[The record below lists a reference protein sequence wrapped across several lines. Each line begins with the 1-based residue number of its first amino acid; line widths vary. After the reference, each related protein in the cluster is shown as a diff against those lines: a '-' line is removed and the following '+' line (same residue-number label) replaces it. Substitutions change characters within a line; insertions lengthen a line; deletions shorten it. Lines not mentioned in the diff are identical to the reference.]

1 VTNIGVG
8 LSMLHSLGQPFSV
21 LCQKLR
27 TTRVRRV
34 ELVDDGLHALAKDR
48 IETLREIRDTQSLS
62 FTLHSPFANINIAA
76 PAVDMRRFILRRV
89 EKSMIFARQL
99 ECALMIFHPGLR
111 TGISSFYPGVDWRTN
126 IASVR
131 TLLALST
138 KYGVDLAIENV
149 PKPYGF
155 LVRGVEQFTRF
166 LEELNEEIGVAF
178 DVGHSNINGD
188 THEFL
193 SILGRKVV
201 HVHAHDNDGE
211 HDLHLGV
218 GRGTVNWT
226 AFATDLKKTGFTG
239 TVMVESYS
247 DVNESVAVLERL
259 LP

>member
-1 VTNIGVG
+1 VTKIDVG

-27 TTRVRRV
+27 TTRLRCV
-34 ELVDDGLHALAKDR
+34 ELVDDGLHALTKDR
-48 IETLREIRDTQSLS
+48 IETLLEIRETQHLT
-62 FTLHSPFANINIAA
+62 FTLHSPIANINIAA
-76 PAVDMRRFILRRV
+76 PAADMRRFILKRL
-89 EKSMIFARQL
+89 EKSMISARQL
-99 ECALMIFHPGLR
+99 ESAVMVFHPGLR
-111 TGISSFYPGVDWRTN
+111 TGISSFYPGADWRTN
-126 IASVR
+126 IESVQ
-131 TLLALST
+131 TLLVLS
-138 KYGVDLAIENV
+138 KKHGVDLAIENV

-166 LEELNEEIGVAF
+166 LEELDEEIGVAF

-193 SILGRKVV
+193 STLGRNVV

-226 AFATDLKKTGFTG
+226 AFAADLKKTGFTG

-247 DVNESVAVLERL
+247 DIDESIAVLERL
-259 LP
+259 LT